1 VASTRHKVSP
11 AHALRARRLRTLR
24 KKWSNVGPARVLRTG
39 NLEIVDGKGRLR
51 GVFGSG
57 VQLGI
62 VDEEGNYQARF
73 GLGDDGQAHISVSA
87 VPKDRGIRMTAL
99 PDGNISMLFTAES
112 APLIDLGLDEEE
124 GKDPAAY
131 LVLADKDGR
140 AATALCGRRS
150 GPFVRLID
158 STAGRSA
165 PPGAGGQRQ
174 AGAEPRGRGRLSCG
188 IWWPP

>member
-62 VDEEGNYQARF
+62 VDEEGNYQAGF

-112 APLIDLGLDEEE
+112 APLIDLGLVRRRARTLPPTSCSPTRTV
-124 GKDPAAY
+124 GPRPPSAAVGPAP
-131 LVLADKDGR
+131 
-140 AATALCGRRS
+140 S
-150 GPFVRLID
+150 
-158 STAGRSA
+158 
-165 PPGAGGQRQ
+165 
-174 AGAEPRGRGRLSCG
+174 
-188 IWWPP
+188 